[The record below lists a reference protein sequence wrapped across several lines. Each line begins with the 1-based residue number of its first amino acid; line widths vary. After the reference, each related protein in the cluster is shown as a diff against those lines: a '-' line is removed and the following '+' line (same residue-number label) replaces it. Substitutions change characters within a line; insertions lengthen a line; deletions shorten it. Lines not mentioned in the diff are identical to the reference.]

1 MNALEFGARARRN
14 FVEGRNWQHIGTS
27 AGASY
32 LMALWQGAH
41 VIIPKGFA
49 LMMGKVCVGCSQPYR
64 VEKCNLKCTE
74 SYVSHI

>member
-1 MNALEFGARARRN
+1 MNALEIGARAGRN

-41 VIIPKGFA
+41 GYNTQGTRINDGE
-49 LMMGKVCVGCSQPYR
+49 GVCRLFTAIQSW
-64 VEKCNLKCTE
+64 EM
-74 SYVSHI
+74 